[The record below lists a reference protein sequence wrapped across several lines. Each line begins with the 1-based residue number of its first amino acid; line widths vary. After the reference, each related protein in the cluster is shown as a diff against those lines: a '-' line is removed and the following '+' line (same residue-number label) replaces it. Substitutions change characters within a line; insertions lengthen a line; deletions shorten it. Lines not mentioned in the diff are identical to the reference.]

1 MFYKGEE
8 VILMNLARVGDFFHL
23 LGLLSS
29 DFFHLLGLL
38 LSEFIIGMMNTL
50 KAFFTFIS
58 LLIAWVFFGTLN
70 KYECVH

>member
-23 LGLLSS
+23 LGL
-29 DFFHLLGLL
+29 FP
-38 LSEFIIGMMNTL
+38 SEFIIGMMNTL

-58 LLIAWVFFGTLN
+58 LLIAWGFFGTLN
-70 KYECVH
+70 KYEYVH

>member
-23 LGLLSS
+23 LGLFS
-29 DFFHLLGLL
+29 
-38 LSEFIIGMMNTL
+38 SEFIIGMMNTL

-58 LLIAWVFFGTLN
+58 LLIAWGFLAP
-70 KYECVH
+70 